1 MTRLENPLYLEDL
14 DAIIGAS
21 CIDWD
26 ALEGRAIAISGA
38 TGTVGTVLTDA
49 LMRLRAQGAS
59 LSVVA
64 LGRNEAS
71 ARTRLPYFDKE
82 YAPAGGFSFE
92 QLDISV
98 PGNTPKSA
106 IDIVCH
112 LASTTHPRAYAT
124 QPIATVTSNI
134 IGLSNLAE
142 AAAVRE
148 DINTLLFASSVE
160 IYGENRGDVDAFDEG
175 YLGYIDCNTL
185 RAGYP
190 ESKRAGEALCQAY
203 ASERGIGVSIPRLP
217 RVYGPTMPA
226 TDSKAISQFV
236 RSAIAGEDIVLKSE
250 GTQLYSY
257 GYVTD
262 VVCGLLACLTRGARG
277 AAYNVCGA
285 GSDITLRDLAAHL
298 AELGGA
304 QVRFELPDAVERAG
318 YSTATKA
325 ILDGSK
331 ILRELGYAPRYDV
344 RSGLE
349 RTVRI
354 LKDLQAS

>member
-1 MTRLENPLYLEDL
+1 MNRLENELYLEDL
-14 DAIIGAS
+14 DAIIAS
-21 CIDWD
+21 PCIDWD
-26 ALEGRAIAISGA
+26 ALEGYTIGISGA
-38 TGTVGTVLTDA
+38 TGTVGTVLTDV
-49 LMRLRAQGAS
+49 LMRYRANGAPWR
-59 LSVVA
+59 VVA
-64 LGRNEAS
+64 FGRNEAS
-71 ARTRLPYFDKE
+71 ARKRLPYFD
-82 YAPAGGFSFE
+82 APFGGFSFE

-98 PGNTPKSA
+98 PGNSPKSA
-106 IDIVCH
+106 VDIVCH

-124 QPIATVTSNI
+124 QPIGTVTSNI

-142 AAAVRE
+142 VVPAYE
-148 DINTLLFASSVE
+148 GENTLLFASSVE
-160 IYGENRGDVDAFDEG
+160 IYGENRGDVDAFDES
-175 YLGYIDCNTL
+175 YCGYIDCNTM

-203 ASERGIGVSIPRLP
+203 ATERGIGVSIPRLP

-236 RSAIAGEDIVLKSE
+236 RSAIAGEDITLKSE

-262 VVCGLLACLTRGARG
+262 VVTGMLACLTRGARG
-277 AAYNVCGA
+277 GAYNVCGA

-298 AELGGA
+298 AQLGGGE
-304 QVRFELPDAVERAG
+304 VRFELPDAVERAG

-325 ILDGSK
+325 ILDGTK
-331 ILRELGYAPRYDV
+331 IRRELGYEPRYDV

-349 RTVRI
+349 RTVHI
-354 LKDLQAS
+354 LKELER

>member
-1 MTRLENPLYLEDL
+1 MHRLENPLYLEDL
-14 DAIIGAS
+14 DAIIASS

-26 ALEGRAIAISGA
+26 ALEGRTIGISGA
-38 TGTVGTVLTDA
+38 TGTVGTVLTDV
-49 LMRLRAQGAS
+49 LMRYRAQGAS
-59 LSVVA
+59 WQVVA
-64 LGRNEAS
+64 FGRNEAS
-71 ARTRLPYFDKE
+71 ARKRLPYFDE
-82 YAPAGGFSFE
+82 TYAPRGGFSFE

-98 PGNTPKSA
+98 PGNVPQSEV
-106 IDIVCH
+106 DIICH

-142 AAAVRE
+142 AVPAMERE
-148 DINTLLFASSVE
+148 NSLLFASSVE
-160 IYGENRGDVDAFDEG
+160 IYGENRGDVDAFDEK
-175 YLGYIDCNTL
+175 YCGYIDCNTM

-203 ASERGIGVSIPRLP
+203 AVERGIGVTIPRLP

-262 VVCGLLACLTRGARG
+262 VVTGMLACLTRGARG
-277 AAYNVCGA
+277 AAYNVCGS

-298 AELGGA
+298 AHLGGGE
-304 QVRFELPDAVERAG
+304 VRFELPDAVERAG

-331 ILRELGYAPRYDV
+331 IAHDLGYEPRYDV

-349 RTVRI
+349 RTVHI
-354 LKDLQAS
+354 LRELDA

>member
-1 MTRLENPLYLEDL
+1 MERLENDLYLADL
-14 DAIIGAS
+14 DAIIAS
-21 CIDWD
+21 PSIDWEK
-26 ALEGRAIAISGA
+26 LEGRTIGISGA
-38 TGTVGTVLTDA
+38 TGTVGTVLTDV
-49 LMRLRAQGAS
+49 LMRSRAQGAS
-59 LSVVA
+59 WNVVA
-64 LGRNEAS
+64 FGRNEQG
-71 ARTRLPYFDKE
+71 ARTRLPYFEKTH
-82 YAPAGGFSFE
+82 APRGGFSFE
-92 QLDISV
+92 QLDISI
-98 PGNTPKSA
+98 PANTPKSA
-106 IDIVCH
+106 VDIVCH

-142 AAAVRE
+142 AVCAQE
-148 DINTLLFASSVE
+148 GLNTLLFASSVE
-160 IYGENRGDVDAFDEG
+160 IYGQNRGDVEAFDES
-175 YLGYIDCNTL
+175 YCGYIDCNTL

-236 RSAIAGEDIVLKSE
+236 RSAVAGEDITLKSE

-262 VVCGLLACLTRGARG
+262 VVCGLLTCLTRGSRG
-277 AAYNVCGA
+277 VAYNVCGA
-285 GSDITLRDLAAHL
+285 DSDITLRDLAAHL
-298 AELGGA
+298 AGLGGG

-325 ILDGSK
+325 ILDGTRIK
-331 ILRELGYAPRYDV
+331 DELGWKPRYGV
-344 RSGLE
+344 REGLE

-354 LKDLQAS
+354 LKDLGA

>member
-1 MTRLENPLYLEDL
+1 MMRLENPLYLEDL
-14 DAIIGAS
+14 DAVIAAP
-21 CIDWD
+21 CIDWKV
-26 ALEGRAIAISGA
+26 LEGRTIAISGA
-38 TGTVGTVLTDA
+38 TGTVGTVLTDV
-49 LMRLRAQGAS
+49 LMRYRAQGAS
-59 LSVVA
+59 WRVVA
-64 LGRNEAS
+64 LGRNEES
-71 ARTRLPYFDKE
+71 ARGRLPYFD
-82 YAPAGGFSFE
+82 APCGGFSFE

-98 PGNTPKSA
+98 PGNMPKSEL
-106 IDIVCH
+106 DIVCH

-142 AAAVRE
+142 AVPARE
-148 DINTLLFASSVE
+148 GENTLLFASSVE

-217 RVYGPTMPA
+217 RVYGPTMPKS
-226 TDSKAISQFV
+226 DSKAISQFV

-262 VVCGLLACLTRGARG
+262 VVTGMLACLTRGTRG

-285 GSDITLRDLAAHL
+285 GSDITLRDLATHL
-298 AELGGA
+298 AHLGGA

-331 ILRELGYAPRYDV
+331 IARELGYTPRYDV

-354 LKDLQAS
+354 LRAL

>member
-1 MTRLENPLYLEDL
+1 MTRLDNAAYLEDL
-14 DAIIGAS
+14 DAILAAKVV
-21 CIDWD
+21 DWNV
-26 ALEGRAIAISGA
+26 LEGKRIGISGA

-49 LMRLRAQGAS
+49 LMRGRRQGRTW
-59 LSVVA
+59 SVIA
-64 LGRNEAS
+64 FGRNAERA
-71 ARTRLPYFDKE
+71 AGRLPYVGFE
-82 YAPAGGFSFE
+82 GYAFE
-92 QLDISV
+92 ELDISV
-98 PGNTPKSA
+98 PGNVPHA
-106 IDIVCH
+106 PVDVIFH

-142 AAAVRE
+142 AVPAVQ
-148 DINTLLFASSVE
+148 DANSLLFASSVE
-160 IYGENRGDVDAFDEG
+160 IYGENRGDVGAFDER

-203 ASERGIGVSIPRLP
+203 ASERGVGVSIPRLP
-217 RVYGPTMPA
+217 RVYGPTMPGS
-226 TDSKAISQFV
+226 DSKAISQFV
-236 RSAIAGEDIVLKSE
+236 RSAVAGEDIVLKSE

-257 GYVTD
+257 GYVAD
-262 VVCGLLACLTRGARG
+262 VVTGMLACLTRGTRG
-277 AAYNVCGA
+277 AAYNVCGV

-298 AELGGA
+298 AGLGGA
-304 QVRFELPDAVERAG
+304 EVRFELPDAVERAG

-331 ILRELGYAPRYDV
+331 IAHELGYVPCYDV

-354 LKDLQAS
+354 LRAIA